1 MKKKIFFPFISLLLL
16 GTMANAQTFKDELD
30 IVKTIWGKEKKTLA
44 TDLLKL
50 NAEEAAKFGTIYEEY
65 LAARKKVTDVRA
77 TALESFAKANAQL
90 DDATASKMVNT
101 LMKNNSNLAK
111 LQSKTFNKLSKALSP
126 VKAAQWWQME
136 NYLDAEIRAAILSE
150 LPLVEG
156 IKK

>member
-1 MKKKIFFPFISLLLL
+1 MKKKIFLPLMSLLFL
-16 GTMANAQTFKDELD
+16 GSMAQAQTFKDELE
-30 IVKTIWGKEKKTLA
+30 IVKTIWGKEKKALA

-50 NAEEAAKFGTIYEEY
+50 NAEESAKFGTIYEEY
-65 LAARKKVTDVRA
+65 LAARKKVTDVRVG
-77 TALESFAKANAQL
+77 ALETFAKANAQL
-90 DDATASKMVNT
+90 DDATASKMVNS

-136 NYLDAEIRAAILSE
+136 SYIDAEIRAALLSE